1 MNKRICYERNDL
13 GLSFAT
19 VTLATLIYA
28 FASAIVAQIFNLRE
42 QYWWRI
48 VQLTLNTLVIGA
60 SAIVYAAITKTD
72 FVKATTLNKKP
83 LPAHIGWGVLATAF
97 LIVMMVPLNEWIME
111 GIVRLGLKKLTV
123 NIDLDIYSM
132 IAIACIL
139 PAFTEEIVFR
149 GTVAQSLAGSK
160 NKLASLAVVGALFSL
175 FHMNP
180 AQTVH
185 QFVLGAFMALLVF
198 RSGSIW
204 TSVIVHLFNNLT
216 AVILDFVGADAFFQA
231 NAVWLFF
238 VGLAGF
244 AGAVVGYLFTT
255 KSKWGTRAE
264 SDETENAGQVKSVAA
279 SNACLGVAVGICG
292 VMWILSLLVSE

>member
-19 VTLATLIYA
+19 VTLATVLYGLA
-28 FASAIVAQIFNLRE
+28 ASVVAQIFRLQE
-42 QYWWRI
+42 QYWWTI
-48 VQLTLNTLVIGA
+48 VQYALNTLVIGA
-60 SAIVYAAITKTD
+60 SALAYAALTKAD

-83 LPAHIGWGVLATAF
+83 LLAHVGWGVLATAF
-97 LIVMMVPLNEWIME
+97 LIVMMVPLNEWIMQ
-111 GIVRLGLKKLTV
+111 GIVKLGLKKPSV
-123 NIDLDIYSM
+123 DIELDIYSM
-132 IAIACIL
+132 IIVVCIL

-149 GTVAQSLAGSK
+149 GTVAQSLAQSK
-160 NKLASLAVVGALFSL
+160 NKLASLTVVGGLFAL

-198 RSGSIW
+198 RSGSVW

-216 AVILDFVGADAFFQA
+216 VVILDLVGADAFFEA
-231 NAVWLFF
+231 NAIWLFF
-238 VGLAGF
+238 VGLLGF

-255 KSKWGTRAE
+255 KSKWGKDCADGNE
-264 SDETENAGQVKSVAA
+264 GQAQSTVA
-279 SNACLGVAVGICG
+279 SNVCLGVAAGICG
-292 VMWILSLLVSE
+292 VLWILTLLVAE